1 MSTQTTLDDFTII
14 SKIGKYFLLLY
25 SNRVVGSGAFS
36 DVFKVFRKSDK
47 TDYALKKVI

>member
-14 SKIGKYFLLLY
+14 SKIGKYFFLLY
-25 SNRVVGSGAFS
+25 SNGVVGSGAFS